1 MTKVSARLKG
11 ARVSDQKARL
21 IANQI
26 RGKHVNEAIDIL
38 VFDKQ
43 KSAYI
48 VKKLLKSANA
58 NAQHNSGLDPNTLI
72 ISTISVDKSFT
83 MKRIKPRARGRAD
96 RFFKR
101 SCNINL
107 TLTEEN

>member
-48 VKKLLKSANA
+48 VKKLLNEKS
-58 NAQHNSGLDPNTLI
+58 Q
-72 ISTISVDKSFT
+72 
-83 MKRIKPRARGRAD
+83 
-96 RFFKR
+96 
-101 SCNINL
+101 NI
-107 TLTEEN
+107 

>member
-48 VKKLLKSANA
+48 VKKLLN
-58 NAQHNSGLDPNTLI
+58 
-72 ISTISVDKSFT
+72 
-83 MKRIKPRARGRAD
+83 
-96 RFFKR
+96 
-101 SCNINL
+101 
-107 TLTEEN
+107 